1 MFGAAVNRDLV
12 GGDLKHLNRAG
23 GRVGLAEVKLG
34 RAAVV
39 AKTLGMG
46 TQTRTIGCD
55 ATCECPAVAG
65 KGEVS
70 L

>member
-1 MFGAAVNRDLV
+1 MFGTAVNRDFV

-34 RAAVV
+34 RTAVV
-39 AKTLGMG
+39 AKTFGMG
-46 TQTRTIGCD
+46 TQTRTIRCD
-55 ATCECPAVAG
+55 AACQCPAGAR
-65 KGEVS
+65 KGEVR